1 VNPGRWEQIDQ
12 LLQSALSR
20 RPADRAAF
28 VDEACGGDESLRREV
43 TSLLEAHGRSGPLD
57 DRLSQVA
64 EDVLPPRDATALEG
78 RSFGPYRV
86 MTRLGAGGM
95 GEVYRARDTRIGRDV
110 ALKVLPDDYAVDPDR
125 VRRFE
130 QEARAAGAL
139 NHPNILTLHDV
150 GHHDGTPYLVAEL
163 LEGETLRDRIGRGP
177 LPWRKAA
184 ETAAAIAEGLAAA
197 HAKGIVH
204 RDLKP
209 ENVFLT
215 RDGRVKVLDFGLAKL
230 REVTPPAGSATRTAE
245 KTAPGQVLGTVGYMS
260 PEQVAGAEA
269 DTRSDL
275 FSLGCMLYEMAAGQ
289 RAFKRATPAETMA
302 AIRNDDPPAADAVP
316 AELRR
321 IVAHCLEKE
330 PDARFQSAR
339 DLAFNLRGLLEV
351 DLPASA
357 LRRKSRPGPALAV
370 LAATASLGALLAARF
385 LDIRGSRPAA
395 DAIRFTVAPSEG
407 GSLVGIPQISPDG
420 RRLLSPVRTAE
431 RSALWLR
438 PLGAAAG
445 QVVPGTDGAN
455 GLTIAW
461 SPDSRFAVF
470 GARLRLLR
478 IDMDGPGSP
487 TVLTDTDIPLGWGV
501 TVNQEGLVLI
511 GRDGSGIHRVP
522 PTGGAPS
529 LLLPVDEASQEY
541 AHYWPHFLPDGR
553 HFLFFARNRNP
564 AENALCA
571 ASLDGRTRK
580 RLLTGVSQA
589 QYASGHL
596 FYAEGRTLFAR
607 PFDPDALEFRGD
619 PVPVAEKVGRGSYG
633 IAAFSVSQTGALA
646 YRTSFG
652 FEAELVWFDRHG
664 KRLSAVGPPG
674 DYADPELSPDG
685 RQVAVDRSEDGASRD
700 IWTVD
705 VEQGRLMR
713 LTFDP
718 EMDHI
723 PSWSPDG
730 TRIVFD
736 SHRTGAGDLYEKAAN
751 GSGPEQLLLS
761 WKDGTGMM
769 DWSPDGRFIAF
780 SSGTPSTL
788 GDMWILPLDGD
799 RKPFPYLQT
808 KAREGSGR
816 FSPDGRWMAY
826 VSHESGQPEVYVQA
840 FRGAPA
846 GTGGK
851 WQVSSGGGGQPAWRR
866 DGRELFYLSGPD
878 ARLMAVEVK
887 TGETFEAGSPR
898 VLFDTGLAAARR
910 GPRNDYSASPD
921 GQRFLLRVPTS
932 AAAEPVQ
939 VLVNWPALL
948 KR

>member
-1 VNPGRWEQIDQ
+1 MNPGRWEQIDQ

-20 RPADRAAF
+20 PPAERSAF
-28 VDEACGGDESLRREV
+28 VDQACAGDESLRREI
-43 TSLLEAHGRSGPLD
+43 TSLLEAHEKAGPLD
-57 DRLSQVA
+57 DPLSQVA
-64 EDVLPPRDATALEG
+64 AEILTTSDAGAPEG
-78 RSFGPYRV
+78 RDFGPYRV
-86 MTRLGAGGM
+86 IGPLGAGGM

-110 ALKVLPDDYAVDPDR
+110 ALKVLPGAYAADPDR
-125 VRRFE
+125 LRRFE

-150 GHHDGTPYLVAEL
+150 GRHDGTPYLVAEL
-163 LEGETLRDRIGRGP
+163 LEGETLRDRIDRGP

-209 ENVFLT
+209 PNVFLT

-230 REVTPPAGSATRTAE
+230 REIAPPAGSATSAERTA
-245 KTAPGQVLGTVGYMS
+245 TGQVLGTVGYMS

-269 DTRSDL
+269 DARSDL

-289 RAFKRATPAETMA
+289 RAFKRPTPAETMA
-302 AIRNDDPPAADAVP
+302 AIRNDEPPAAGAIP
-316 AELRR
+316 AELGR
-321 IVAHCLEKE
+321 IIAHCLEKE

-339 DLAFNLRGLLEV
+339 DLAFNLRALLEAE
-351 DLPASA
+351 LPASGMRGKRRPRLA
-357 LRRKSRPGPALAV
+357 LALTAAAASLAAV
-370 LAATASLGALLAARF
+370 LAVRF
-385 LDIRGSRPAA
+385 LDGRGSQPAA
-395 DAIRFTVAPSEG
+395 DAIRFTVTPSEG
-407 GSLVGIPQISPDG
+407 GSFVGIPRISPDG
-420 RRLLSPVRTAE
+420 RRLLSPMRTAE
-431 RSALWLR
+431 HSALWLR
-438 PLGAAAG
+438 PLGAATG
-445 QVVPGTDGAN
+445 HVVPGTDGAN

-478 IDMDGPGSP
+478 IDMDGQGSP
-487 TVLTDTDIPLGWGV
+487 TVLTDTDSPLWGV
-501 TVNQEGLVLI
+501 TVNQEGVVLL
-511 GRDGSGIHRVP
+511 GRDGSGIHRVAA
-522 PTGGAPS
+522 TGGAPS
-529 LLLPVDEASQEY
+529 LLLPVDEAGQEY

-564 AENALCA
+564 AENALCV

-596 FYAEGRTLFAR
+596 FYAEGKTLFAR

-633 IAAFSVSQTGALA
+633 IAAFSVSNTGALA

-652 FEAELVWFDRHG
+652 FEAELVWFDRDG
-664 KRLSAVGPPG
+664 KRGPALGPPG

-685 RQVAVDRSEDGASRD
+685 RRVAVDRSEDGASRD

-723 PSWSPDG
+723 PNWSPDG

-780 SSGTPSTL
+780 SSGTPSSL

-799 RKPFPYLQT
+799 RKPFAYLQT

-826 VSHESGQPEVYVQA
+826 VSNESGQPEVYVQA

-932 AAAEPVQ
+932 AASEPVQ
-939 VLVNWPALL
+939 VLVNWPAVL